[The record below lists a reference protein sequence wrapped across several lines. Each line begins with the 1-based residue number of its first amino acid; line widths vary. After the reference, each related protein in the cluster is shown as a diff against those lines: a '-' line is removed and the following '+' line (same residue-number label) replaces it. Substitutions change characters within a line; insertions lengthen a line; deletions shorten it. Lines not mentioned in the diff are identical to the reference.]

1 MKKATS
7 SITKILSAV
16 LISAVLVLT
25 GVLAGCGNSTS
36 GSSTSGVT
44 EKYPEVAELK
54 KDDMRLTV
62 WTVYWDTQRTI
73 RNIMTYDKIDAISTF
88 AAYYDENEKLFIP
101 DEALN
106 ISRKLKNYEKTKN
119 IQQYLSVVNDKPDSM
134 KDTSLLENKIGTA
147 EKAEE
152 HAEEIVSMA
161 VENKYDGV
169 EIDFEKIRGDLD
181 LWDKFIVFE
190 KDLITLCQKN
200 GLKLR
205 IILEP
210 STPVEDLSFPDG
222 VSYSVMCYNLYGI
235 GTEPGPKADAEFL
248 KKIAAKFGSLSGI
261 SYALANGGFDFD
273 GTGAAKQLTNA
284 EAAQLAEDK
293 NVAPVRNKEN
303 GALTFSYGQ
312 HTVWYADEKT
322 LIFWQKVLNEA
333 AGKDVDIDLWRI

>member
-1 MKKATS
+1 MKKAAGS
-7 SITKILSAV
+7 VTKILSAV
-16 LISAVLVLT
+16 LISAVLV
-25 GVLAGCGNSTS
+25 GCGNSTY

-54 KDDMRLTV
+54 KDDMKLTV
-62 WTVYWDTQRTI
+62 WTVYWDTQRTV
-73 RNIMTYDKIDAISTF
+73 RNIMTYSDKIDAISTF

-101 DEALN
+101 DETLK
-106 ISRKLKNYEKTKN
+106 ISRKLRNYKKTEN

-152 HAEEIVSMA
+152 QAEEIVRMA
-161 VENKYDGV
+161 VENEYDGV
-169 EIDFEKIRGDLD
+169 EIDFEKIRSDLN

-205 IILEP
+205 IVLET
-210 STPVEDLSFPDG
+210 STPVEDLNFPDG
-222 VSYSVMCYNLYGI
+222 ASYSVMCYNLYGI
-235 GTEPGPKADAEFL
+235 GTKPGPKADAEFL
-248 KKIAAKFGSLSGI
+248 KKIAEKFGSLPGI

-273 GTGAAKQLTNA
+273 GTGAAKQLTSA
-284 EAAQLAEDK
+284 EAAQLAKDK

-303 GALTFSYGQ
+303 GALTFSYGS

-322 LIFWQKVLNEA
+322 LVFWQKVLNEA